1 MSMTVRS
8 TAISSAYAASSAKS
22 TAISLQSI
30 HYTGPDIALQTA
42 EPADLKLGWSRGLS
56 LTARI
61 LAVNLFVLA
70 LLGAGLFFLDSYRV
84 RLIEEREMAARS
96 QAAFLANSLPM
107 VSAEEKGAYIVA
119 FGQQHHSRIRLYNE
133 DGSKLM
139 DSFDLAPATYAFR
152 NPDKEPWRKVAAR
165 GIDRIVDFLVGGPEL
180 EAFTEP
186 ANDHAGAWMEVS
198 RAQPG
203 NAVSIARFAPD
214 LTHVIS
220 AGARSPANSYA
231 VLTTSNERDIR
242 LFVRAERFNI
252 GMFFLLAVG
261 IGMLLSIFL
270 ARTIVRPLR
279 HLARAAVKVRLG
291 RAQEVTV
298 PRLPSRRDE
307 IGMLARALSDM
318 SIALRQRID
327 ATEAFAADVA
337 HEIKNPLASLRSA
350 LDGAER
356 IEDPALRKQLM
367 DVAKDDV
374 QRMDRLISDISD
386 ASRVDSQ
393 LAKAK
398 FDPIDL
404 GDMIEQLLQA
414 REDRNADEG
423 VTLAFARPRRT
434 IATVMG
440 EDARLERM
448 LTNLIDNAVS
458 FSPEGAVVEISA
470 TLAEDEVI
478 VRISDEGPGV
488 PEAEREAI
496 FRRFHSERPAS
507 ENFGEHSGLGLA
519 IARTIVEGHH
529 GRISVRDRVD
539 GKRGACFEIALPCV
553 AASSQ

>member
-1 MSMTVRS
+1 MEPV
-8 TAISSAYAASSAKS
+8 
-22 TAISLQSI
+22 
-30 HYTGPDIALQTA
+30 IALPTA
-42 EPADLKLGWSRGLS
+42 EPADLQLGWSRGLS

-84 RLIEEREMAARS
+84 RLIEEREHAARI
-96 QAAFLANSLPM
+96 QAAFLAESLPLI
-107 VSAEEKGAYIVA
+107 APDKQAAYIA
-119 FGQQHHSRIRLYNE
+119 NFGKQNGSRVRIYRD
-133 DGSKLM
+133 DGAKTL
-139 DSFDLAPATYAFR
+139 DSFANQKPTYLLR
-152 NPDKEPWRKVAAR
+152 DPDQEPLRKVVAR
-165 GIDRIVDFLVGGPEL
+165 GMDRIFDFIVGAPQL
-180 EAFTEP
+180 QPFVEP
-186 ANDHAGAWMEVS
+186 AVDTRNAWPEAKDVADGQMMS
-198 RAQPG
+198 
-203 NAVSIARFAPD
+203 AVRFAPD

-220 AGARSPANSYA
+220 AAACARDGTYT
-231 VLTTSNERDIR
+231 VLSTSNERDIR
-242 LFVRAERFNI
+242 LFVRAERFNV
-252 GMFFLLAVG
+252 GMFFLFALG
-261 IGMLLSIFL
+261 ISVLLSVFL

-367 DVAKDDV
+367 DVAKADV

-398 FDPIDL
+398 FEPIDM

-414 REDRNADEG
+414 REDRGGDAG
-423 VTLAFARPRRT
+423 VTIAFARPRRT

-440 EDARLERM
+440 EDVRLERM

-458 FSPEGAVVEISA
+458 FSPPGSVVEISA
-470 TLAEDEVI
+470 TLADEDVI
-478 VRISDEGPGV
+478 IRVSDEGPGV
-488 PEAEREAI
+488 PPQDREAV

-507 ENFGEHSGLGLA
+507 ENFGQHSGLGLA

-539 GKRGACFEIALPCV
+539 GKAGACFEIALPCAA
-553 AASSQ
+553 AASQ

>member
-1 MSMTVRS
+1 M
-8 TAISSAYAASSAKS
+8 
-22 TAISLQSI
+22 
-30 HYTGPDIALQTA
+30 GPDIVSPTA
-42 EPADLKLGWSRGLS
+42 EPADLELGWSRGLS

-61 LAVNLFVLA
+61 LAVNVFVLA

-84 RLIEEREMAARS
+84 RLIEERELAART
-96 QAAFLANSLPM
+96 QAAFLAQSLPLLQPGDQG
-107 VSAEEKGAYIVA
+107 KYITL
-119 FGQQHHSRIRLYNE
+119 FGKQYGSRIRLYSK
-133 DGSKLM
+133 DGRKFL
-139 DSFDLAPATYAFR
+139 DSFALGKPTYVFR
-152 NPDKEPWRKVAAR
+152 DPDKEPWEKVAAR
-165 GIDRIVDFLVGGPEL
+165 GIDKMVDFLVRAAELPAFAEPEV
-180 EAFTEP
+180 
-186 ANDHAGAWMEVS
+186 DKVSAWDELKQ
-198 RAQPG
+198 AKPG
-203 NAVSIARFAPD
+203 KAVSKARFAPD

-220 AGARSPANSYA
+220 AAAVSADGSTS
-231 VLTTSNERDIR
+231 VLTTANERDIR
-242 LFVRAERFNI
+242 LFVRAERFSV
-252 GMFFLLAVG
+252 GVFFVLALG
-261 IGMLLSIFL
+261 IGVLLSIFL

-279 HLARAAVKVRLG
+279 HLSRSAVKVRLG

-367 DVAKDDV
+367 DVAKADV

-398 FDPIDL
+398 FEPIDL

-414 REDRNADEG
+414 REHRRGDSN
-423 VTLAFARPRRT
+423 VTIAFARPRRT

-440 EDARLERM
+440 EDVRLERM

-458 FSPEGAVVEISA
+458 FSPPGAVVEISA
-470 TLAEDEVI
+470 TLADDEVI
-478 VRISDEGPGV
+478 IRINDEGPGV
-488 PEAEREAI
+488 PEQDREAI

-507 ENFGEHSGLGLA
+507 ENFGKHSGLGLA

-539 GKRGACFEIALPCV
+539 GKPGACFEIALPCA

>member
-1 MSMTVRS
+1 M
-8 TAISSAYAASSAKS
+8 
-22 TAISLQSI
+22 
-30 HYTGPDIALQTA
+30 
-42 EPADLKLGWSRGLS
+42 
-56 LTARI
+56 
-61 LAVNLFVLA
+61 LA
-70 LLGAGLFFLDSYRV
+70 LLGAGLFFLDSYRI
-84 RLIEEREMAARS
+84 RLIEERELAART
-96 QAAFLANSLPM
+96 QAEFLVRSLPM
-107 VSAEEKGAYIVA
+107 VSDNEKGAFITA
-119 FGQQHHSRIRLYNE
+119 FGLQNQSRIRLYDKE
-133 DGSKLM
+133 GRKLY
-139 DSFDLAPATYAFR
+139 DSFALGKPTYIFRDPA
-152 NPDKEPWRKVAAR
+152 KEPWRKVAAR
-165 GIDRIVDFLVGGPEL
+165 GIDKIFDFLVGAPKLDRFIEPKSDSSAAWEEL
-180 EAFTEP
+180 GRAKP
-186 ANDHAGAWMEVS
+186 GKPVS
-198 RAQPG
+198 L
-203 NAVSIARFAPD
+203 ARFAPD

-220 AGARSPANSYA
+220 AGAISPTRDYS
-231 VLTTSNERDIR
+231 VLTTANERDIR
-242 LFVRAERFNI
+242 LFVRAERFNV
-252 GMFFLLAVG
+252 GMFFLVALG
-261 IGMLLSIFL
+261 IGILLSMFL

-350 LDGAER
+350 LDGTER

-367 DVAKDDV
+367 DVAKADV
-374 QRMDRLISDISD
+374 LRMDRLISDISD

-398 FDPIDL
+398 FEPIDL

-414 REDRNADEG
+414 REDRGGDG
-423 VTLAFARPRRT
+423 DVSIAFARPRRT

-440 EDARLERM
+440 EDVRLERM

-458 FSPEGAVVEISA
+458 FSPPGAVVEISA
-470 TLAEDEVI
+470 TLADDEVI
-478 VRISDEGPGV
+478 IRVSDEGPGV
-488 PEAEREAI
+488 PEQEREAI

-507 ENFGEHSGLGLA
+507 ENFGKHSGLGLA

-529 GRISVRDRVD
+529 GRIAVRDRVD
-539 GKRGACFEIALPCV
+539 GKRGACFEIALPCA

>member
-1 MSMTVRS
+1 VKLTLNSPLLIRFM
-8 TAISSAYAASSAKS
+8 
-22 TAISLQSI
+22 
-30 HYTGPDIALQTA
+30 GPDIASQTA
-42 EPADLKLGWSRGLS
+42 EPADLQLGWSRGLS

-84 RLIEEREMAARS
+84 RLIAERENAARV
-96 QAAFLANSLPM
+96 QASFLVSSLPLI
-107 VSAEEKGAYIVA
+107 APEKREDYIA
-119 FGQQHHSRIRLYNE
+119 KFGQLNQSRIRVYDQ
-133 DGSKLM
+133 DGEKIL
-139 DSFDLAPATYAFR
+139 DSFAGREPTYVFR
-152 NPDKEPWRKVAAR
+152 DPESEPWPKIAAR
-165 GIDRIVDFLVGGPEL
+165 WIDVLFDFLVGAAKLERFVEPVEDIPSEWPEI
-180 EAFTEP
+180 
-186 ANDHAGAWMEVS
+186 
-198 RAQPG
+198 RAAAPSK
-203 NAVSIARFAPD
+203 ATSMVRFAPD

-220 AGARSPANSYA
+220 AASTASDQGFT
-231 VLTTSNERDIR
+231 VLTTANERDIR
-242 LFVRAERFNI
+242 LFVRAERFNV
-252 GMFFLLAVG
+252 GMFFLFALG
-261 IGMLLSIFL
+261 IGVLLSIFL

-356 IEDPALRKQLM
+356 IEDPKLRKQLM
-367 DVAKDDV
+367 DVAKADV

-398 FDPIDL
+398 FEPIDL
-404 GDMIEQLLQA
+404 GDMIEQLLKA
-414 REDRNADEG
+414 REDRGSDKDVNI
-423 VTLAFARPRRT
+423 AFARPRRT

-440 EDARLERM
+440 EDVRLERM

-458 FSPEGAVVEISA
+458 FSPPGAVVEISA
-470 TLAEDEVI
+470 TLADQDVI
-478 VRISDEGPGV
+478 IRISDEGPGV
-488 PEAEREAI
+488 PPQDREAI
-496 FRRFHSERPAS
+496 FRRFHSERPAT
-507 ENFGEHSGLGLA
+507 ENFGKHSGLGLA
-519 IARTIVEGHH
+519 IARTIIEGHH
-529 GRISVRDRVD
+529 GRIAVRDRVD
-539 GKRGACFEIALPCV
+539 GKGGACFEIALPC
-553 AASSQ
+553 AAAATR

>member
-1 MSMTVRS
+1 MVPGT
-8 TAISSAYAASSAKS
+8 
-22 TAISLQSI
+22 
-30 HYTGPDIALQTA
+30 ALQTT
-42 EPADLKLGWSRGLS
+42 EPAELELRWSRSLS

-61 LAVNLFVLA
+61 MAVNLFVLA

-84 RLIEEREMAARS
+84 RLIAERELAARS
-96 QAAFLANSLPM
+96 QAAFLATSLPL
-107 VSAEEKGAYIVA
+107 VDADNREAFIVT
-119 FGQQHHSRIRLYNE
+119 FGNQLQSRIRIYDNN
-133 DGSKLM
+133 GRKLI
-139 DSFDLAPATYAFR
+139 DSFATAPPTYVFR
-152 NPDKEPWRKVAAR
+152 DPKKEPWRKIAAR
-165 GIDRIVDFLVGGPEL
+165 AMDKVVDFMVGAPTL
-180 EAFTEP
+180 QPFTEP
-186 ANDHAGAWMEVS
+186 AVDTAAAWPEISGAKPGKPVS
-198 RAQPG
+198 L
-203 NAVSIARFAPD
+203 ARFAPD

-220 AGARSPANSYA
+220 AGALSPDRSYS
-231 VLTTSNERDIR
+231 VLTTANERDIR
-242 LFVRAERFNI
+242 LFVRAERFDI
-252 GMFFLLAVG
+252 AMFVLLALGVG
-261 IGMLLSIFL
+261 ILLSIFL

-350 LDGAER
+350 LDGTENVK
-356 IEDPALRKQLM
+356 DPVLRAQLM
-367 DVAKDDV
+367 DVAKADV

-398 FDPIDL
+398 FEPIDI
-404 GDMIEQLLQA
+404 GDMIEQLLQT
-414 REDRNADEG
+414 RENRNADG
-423 VTLAFARPRRT
+423 DVGIAFARPRRT
-434 IATVMG
+434 VATVMG
-440 EDARLERM
+440 EDVRLERM

-458 FSPEGAVVEISA
+458 FSPPGTVVEIAA
-470 TLAEDEVI
+470 TLADDEVI

-488 PEAEREAI
+488 PDHEREAI
-496 FRRFHSERPAS
+496 FRRFHSERPDS
-507 ENFGEHSGLGLA
+507 EGFGKHSGLGLA

-539 GKRGACFEIALPCV
+539 GKRGACFEIALPCA

>member
-1 MSMTVRS
+1 M
-8 TAISSAYAASSAKS
+8 
-22 TAISLQSI
+22 
-30 HYTGPDIALQTA
+30 GPDIVSPTA
-42 EPADLKLGWSRGLS
+42 EPADLQLGWSRGLS

-61 LAVNLFVLA
+61 LAVNIFVLA

-84 RLIEEREMAARS
+84 RLIEERQLAART
-96 QAAFLANSLPM
+96 QAEFLVQSLPM
-107 VSAEEKGAYIVA
+107 VSAEDKGAYIAV
-119 FGQQHHSRIRLYNE
+119 FGRQNQSRIRLYGD
-133 DGSKLM
+133 DGSKLL
-139 DSFDLAPATYAFR
+139 DSFEMAEPTYVFR
-152 NPDKEPWRKVAAR
+152 DPDTEPWRKVAAR
-165 GIDRIVDFLVGGPEL
+165 GIDKMVDFLVGAAELDRYVEPTIDKASAWEEL
-180 EAFTEP
+180 ER
-186 ANDHAGAWMEVS
+186 AN
-198 RAQPG
+198 PG
-203 NAVSIARFAPD
+203 KATSTAKFAPD
-214 LTHVIS
+214 FTHVIS
-220 AGARSPANSYA
+220 AGAVSPAGSFS
-231 VLTTSNERDIR
+231 VLTTANERDIR
-242 LFVRAERFNI
+242 LFVRAERFKV
-252 GMFFLLAVG
+252 GMFFLLALG
-261 IGMLLSIFL
+261 IGVLLSIFL

-318 SIALRQRID
+318 SVALRQRID

-350 LDGAER
+350 LDGAESVQ
-356 IEDPALRKQLM
+356 DPQLRAQLM
-367 DVAKDDV
+367 NVAKADV

-398 FDPIDL
+398 FEPIDL

-414 REDRNADEG
+414 RESRSADG
-423 VTLAFARPRRT
+423 RVSIAFARPRRN

-440 EDARLERM
+440 EDVRLERM

-458 FSPEGAVVEISA
+458 FSPPDAVVEIAA
-470 TLAEDEVI
+470 TLADDEVI
-478 VRISDEGPGV
+478 IRISDEGPGV
-488 PEAEREAI
+488 PEQEREAI
-496 FRRFHSERPAS
+496 FRRFHSERPDS
-507 ENFGEHSGLGLA
+507 EDFGQHSGLGLA

-539 GKRGACFEIALPCV
+539 GKAGACFEIALPCA

>member
-1 MSMTVRS
+1 M
-8 TAISSAYAASSAKS
+8 
-22 TAISLQSI
+22 
-30 HYTGPDIALQTA
+30 GPDTALQTA
-42 EPADLKLGWSRGLS
+42 EPAELQLRWSRSLS

-84 RLIEEREMAARS
+84 RLIAERELAARS
-96 QAAFLANSLPM
+96 QAEFLANSLPL
-107 VSAEEKGAYIVA
+107 VEAANRDAYIIS
-119 FGQQHHSRIRLYNE
+119 FGRQLHSRIRIYDRSGN
-133 DGSKLM
+133 KLM
-139 DSFDLAPATYAFR
+139 DSFASAPPTYRFR
-152 NPDKEPWRKVAAR
+152 DPAKEPWRKVAAR
-165 GIDRIVDFLVGGPEL
+165 GMDKVVDFMVGAPKL
-180 EAFTEP
+180 DYFVEP
-186 ANDHAGAWMEVS
+186 QNDTAQAWREVE
-198 RAQPG
+198 RAKPG
-203 NAVSIARFAPD
+203 KPVSLARFAPD

-220 AGARSPANSYA
+220 AGAVSPNGGYS
-231 VLTTSNERDIR
+231 VLTTANERDIR
-242 LFVRAERFNI
+242 IFVRAERFDI
-252 GMFFLLAVG
+252 AMFVLLALGVG
-261 IGMLLSIFL
+261 ILLSVFL

-356 IEDPALRKQLM
+356 IDDPALRKQLM
-367 DVAKDDV
+367 DVAKADV

-398 FDPIDL
+398 FEPIDL

-414 REDRNADEG
+414 REDRGGDG
-423 VTLAFARPRRT
+423 DVTIAFARPRRT
-434 IATVMG
+434 VATVMG
-440 EDARLERM
+440 EDVRLERM
-448 LTNLIDNAVS
+448 LTNLIDNGVS
-458 FSPEGAVVEISA
+458 FSPPGAVVEISA
-470 TLAEDEVI
+470 TLADDEVI
-478 VRISDEGPGV
+478 IRVSDEGPGV
-488 PEAEREAI
+488 PEHEREAI

-507 ENFGEHSGLGLA
+507 ENFGKHSGLGLA

-539 GKRGACFEIALPCV
+539 GKQGACFEIALPCA

>member
-1 MSMTVRS
+1 M
-8 TAISSAYAASSAKS
+8 
-22 TAISLQSI
+22 
-30 HYTGPDIALQTA
+30 PDTALQTT
-42 EPADLKLGWSRGLS
+42 EPAELELRWSRSLS

-84 RLIEEREMAARS
+84 RLIAERELAARS
-96 QAAFLANSLPM
+96 QAELLAESLPL
-107 VSAEEKGAYIVA
+107 VESENQGPYIVA
-119 FGQQHHSRIRLYNE
+119 FGRQLETRIRIYDSN
-133 DGSKLM
+133 GAKLM
-139 DSFDLAPATYAFR
+139 DSFAVAPPTYTFR
-152 NPDKEPWRKVAAR
+152 DPTKEPWRKVAAR
-165 GIDRIVDFLVGGPEL
+165 AIDKVVDFMVGAPTLKPFIEPERD
-180 EAFTEP
+180 T
-186 ANDHAGAWMEVS
+186 ANAWPEVV
-198 RAQPG
+198 AAKPG
-203 NAVSIARFAPD
+203 KPVSLARFAPD

-220 AGARSPANSYA
+220 AGARSDDYT

-242 LFVRAERFNI
+242 LFVRAERFDI
-252 GMFFLLAVG
+252 AMFVLLALGVG
-261 IGMLLSIFL
+261 ILLSVFL

-291 RAQEVTV
+291 RAQEVNV

-318 SIALRQRID
+318 SVALRQRID

-350 LDGAER
+350 LDGADNVKSPE
-356 IEDPALRKQLM
+356 LRAQLM
-367 DVAKDDV
+367 DVAKADV

-398 FDPIDL
+398 FEPIDI
-404 GDMIEQLLQA
+404 GDMIEQLLQT
-414 REDRNADEG
+414 RESRAADG
-423 VTLAFARPRRT
+423 NVSIAFARPRRT

-440 EDARLERM
+440 EDVRLERM

-458 FSPEGAVVEISA
+458 FSPSGAVVEIGA

-478 VRISDEGPGV
+478 IRISDEGPGV
-488 PEAEREAI
+488 PAQEREAI
-496 FRRFHSERPAS
+496 FRRFHSERPDTES
-507 ENFGEHSGLGLA
+507 FGQHSGLGLA

-539 GKRGACFEIALPCV
+539 GKRGACFEIALPCA

>member
-1 MSMTVRS
+1 MER
-8 TAISSAYAASSAKS
+8 
-22 TAISLQSI
+22 
-30 HYTGPDIALQTA
+30 DIASLIA
-42 EPADLKLGWSRGLS
+42 EPADLQLGWSRGLS
-56 LTARI
+56 LTTRI

-84 RLIEEREMAARS
+84 RLIDERELAARN
-96 QAAFLANSLPM
+96 QAEFLVHSLPM
-107 VSAEEKGAYIVA
+107 VPTEKQGAYIAA
-119 FGQQHHSRIRLYNE
+119 FGRQNQSRIRLYDNNG
-133 DGSKLM
+133 DKLL
-139 DSFDLAPATYAFR
+139 DSFQLGKPTYTFR
-152 NPDKEPWRKVAAR
+152 DPDQEPWRKVAAR
-165 GIDRIVDFLVGGPEL
+165 GIDRIFDFLVGAPEL
-180 EAFTEP
+180 APFVEP
-186 ANDHAGAWMEVS
+186 KADVAAAWPEVD
-198 RAQPG
+198 RAKPG
-203 NAVSIARFAPD
+203 RPVSLARFAPD

-220 AGARSPANSYA
+220 AGAAAPGGSYS
-231 VLTTSNERDIR
+231 VLTTANERDIR
-242 LFVRAERFNI
+242 LFVRAERFNV
-252 GMFFLLAVG
+252 GMFSLLALG
-261 IGMLLSIFL
+261 IGVLLSMFL

-356 IEDPALRKQLM
+356 IDDPGLRAQLM
-367 DVAKDDV
+367 DVAKADV

-398 FDPIDL
+398 FEKIDL
-404 GDMIEQLLQA
+404 GDMIEQLLQS
-414 REDRNADEG
+414 REDRGGDG
-423 VTLAFARPRRT
+423 TVRIAFARPRKML
-434 IATVMG
+434 ATVMG
-440 EDARLERM
+440 EDVRLERM

-458 FSPEGAVVEISA
+458 FSPPDAVVEISA
-470 TLAEDEVI
+470 TLADDEVLI
-478 VRISDEGPGV
+478 RISDEGPGV
-488 PEAEREAI
+488 PEQDREAI

-507 ENFGEHSGLGLA
+507 ENFGQHSGLGLA

-529 GRISVRDRVD
+529 GRIAVRDRVD
-539 GKRGACFEIALPCV
+539 GRPGACFEIALPC
-553 AASSQ
+553 AASSSQ

>member
-1 MSMTVRS
+1 ME
-8 TAISSAYAASSAKS
+8 
-22 TAISLQSI
+22 
-30 HYTGPDIALQTA
+30 PDIALQTA
-42 EPADLKLGWSRGLS
+42 EPAELRLGWSRGLS

-84 RLIEEREMAARS
+84 RLIEERELAART
-96 QAAFLANSLPM
+96 QAEFLVKSLPM
-107 VSAEEKGAYIVA
+107 VSANEKGAYIAA
-119 FGQQHHSRIRLYNE
+119 FGKQNQSRIRLYGN
-133 DGSKLM
+133 DGQKLF
-139 DSFDLAPATYAFR
+139 DSFELGPPSYIFR
-152 NPDKEPWRKVAAR
+152 DPDQEPFQKVAAR
-165 GIDRIVDFLVGGPEL
+165 GMDKIFDFLVGAPRLESFVEPKVDVAAEWDEL
-180 EAFTEP
+180 KQARP
-186 ANDHAGAWMEVS
+186 DVAVS
-198 RAQPG
+198 R
-203 NAVSIARFAPD
+203 VEFAPD

-220 AGARSPANSYA
+220 AGAMSPVGSYS
-231 VLTTSNERDIR
+231 VLSTANERDIR
-242 LFVRAERFNI
+242 LFVRAERFNV
-252 GMFFLLAVG
+252 GLFFFFALG
-261 IGMLLSIFL
+261 IGVLLSVFL

-318 SIALRQRID
+318 SVALRQRID

-356 IEDPALRKQLM
+356 IEDPALRRQLM
-367 DVAKDDV
+367 DVAKADV

-398 FDPIDL
+398 FEPIDL

-414 REDRNADEG
+414 REDRGGDGN
-423 VTLAFARPRRT
+423 VTIAFARPRRT

-440 EDARLERM
+440 EDVRLERM
-448 LTNLIDNAVS
+448 LTNLFDNAVS
-458 FSPEGAVVEISA
+458 FSPPGAVVEVSA

-478 VRISDEGPGV
+478 IRVSDEGPGV
-488 PEAEREAI
+488 PEQEREAI

-507 ENFGEHSGLGLA
+507 EHFGKHSGLGLA

-539 GKRGACFEIALPCV
+539 GKRGACFEIALPCA
-553 AASSQ
+553 AASNQ